1 MTQADLAQALH
12 VTSQAISKW
21 ERGIGFPDIGTLQ
34 PLSVALGIS
43 IDELMNAA
51 RHAPAEEN
59 KRTPPPFG
67 YACIFIGLFCFSI
80 AIILMLLQFHRLRS
94 AIKKV
99 QDIS

>member
-1 MTQADLAQALH
+1 MFQALH

-34 PLSVALGIS
+34 PLSVALGIR

-59 KRTPPPFG
+59 SSAIAAIQNTISIAIQQITDRKTPPPFG
-67 YACIFIGLFCFSI
+67 YACIFIG
-80 AIILMLLQFHRLRS
+80 R
-94 AIKKV
+94 
-99 QDIS
+99 